1 MTTNWYSILMLIGP
15 SGAGKSHF
23 YQNVLTPQLNELRKQ
38 VKEPLRVVYLSSDE
52 IRRQILGFDA
62 HKMSSE
68 MMASSSDAFKI
79 LADRLVASTSYP
91 NNAHLVVIDSTGLS
105 EDFRKQVGEIA
116 YNSQYSIEAVVF
128 DYKDMDEYMPSDRT
142 ETEYSYQ
149 QKRVTMEH
157 VKRLRTEV
165 LRTLGK
171 KNYFQVHKIKS
182 KADMASFKLEMDLDQ
197 INKHYRPKGNY
208 TVIGDIHGCLD
219 ELLSLLA
226 KLKVEII
233 EGKIVSVPES
243 VGQLVLIGDLVDKG
257 FHSGKVVEFVHANLE
272 QFLIIQGN
280 HEHWVVAE
288 FKKSSG
294 LDEDFKKEYFNSFYE
309 LNEVQKKQLTE
320 LYATAYN
327 FIKTPHMVL
336 THAPVGKK
344 HLGKFDS
351 VSQKLQRKTPFMKS
365 KKDFEKAEDYIKYA
379 EDQFS
384 YLQTEKHRAH
394 PYHIFGHTTF
404 PRAMKWDNKIAID
417 SGCVYGGFLTAVT
430 VSDNGRITFTSVKTP
445 LQVPYS
451 KDGIIAPFTQ
461 KEIKIQELT
470 QFDQDRIKTLAKNK
484 IQFVSGTIAPAD
496 KDVTKNELESLEL
509 ALKYYMD
516 KGEKEVVL
524 ESKHMGSRCNLY
536 LSQKLEECRS
546 VSRNGFLIKLDMTPV
561 LMSMQAKFKNLMEQE
576 EIKTLILDGE
586 LMPWSALGKGLI
598 EEQYQVVGVGVKS
611 ELEALKEAGFMD
623 AFTALQNH
631 EKKNEFDSEVHT
643 TSKTKMISKYGYQ
656 MYHSLSSLPKL
667 DFNLVADEDHID
679 SYIKQVEL
687 YGKEQEITFLP
698 FMWLKKI
705 YMDGTEEVGI
715 STEIKTKDNYQEV
728 SDKPCLVLDLTAKD
742 YLAQAQ
748 KFFNEQVKNG
758 EEGIVIK
765 PEFTFKEG
773 ITPFIKVRNKE
784 YLRIIYGYNYQ
795 DPKIYSGL
803 VASKKVGKKM
813 RIAQNEY
820 KIAKQMLEIPESEIS
835 AENPTYNS
843 LIAQMIA
850 EEQEEQKVDYRL

>member
-1 MTTNWYSILMLIGP
+1 MLIGP

-23 YQNVLTPQLNELRKQ
+23 YQNVLTPQLDELRKQ
-38 VKEPLRVVYLSSDE
+38 VKEPLRIVYLSSDE

-68 MMASSSDAFKI
+68 MMAASSDAFKI

-165 LRTLGK
+165 LKTLGK

-219 ELLSLLA
+219 ELLSLLS

-243 VGQLVLIGDLVDKG
+243 VGQLDLIGDLVDKG